1 MMTIQACYI
10 GQKVFFGR
18 PNGEKTLGEIVKIGR
33 SKVKVRTLESR
44 GHRVTSGEVWGV
56 PVTLLTPAEVGRPAQ
71 VTRVA
76 QPVAGPDY
84 SGMTTA
90 ELLSKIRGIYN
101 GLSPE
106 NLWADGERT
115 ATQARAAASF
125 LNRELRACF
134 KALGREVSEDEAYG
148 LTG

>member
-1 MMTIQACYI
+1 MMNIQDCFV

-71 VTRVA
+71 VTRTA
-76 QPVAGPDY
+76 STGPDY
-84 SGMTTA
+84 RGMSP
-90 ELLSKIRGIYN
+90 EYLLAKIRGAYTS
-101 GLSPE
+101 LSPE
-106 NLWADGERT
+106 NLTCDGELSPAQVSRRYT
-115 ATQARAAASF
+115 ALKA
-125 LNRELRACF
+125 ELRACF
-134 KALGREVSEDEAYG
+134 RALGREVSESEAYSR
-148 LTG
+148 TG